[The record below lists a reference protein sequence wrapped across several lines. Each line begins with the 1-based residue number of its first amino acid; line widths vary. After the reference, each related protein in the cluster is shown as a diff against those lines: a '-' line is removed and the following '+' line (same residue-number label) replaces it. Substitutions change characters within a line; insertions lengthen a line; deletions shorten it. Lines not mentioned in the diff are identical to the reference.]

1 MYRKRNRIQ
10 GYDYSEPNV
19 YLITICTSNREHLFG
34 FVSTRGE
41 APVTVLSPL
50 GELVER
56 AILGIPTHYTNAFLE
71 THSILPNHI
80 HLLLRLEESELPNPP
95 SISRII
101 KQMKEFVTKSYGQNP
116 WQKGFHDE
124 VIRTERHFQEAWRYV
139 AYNPAKWETDEY
151 FTVR

>member
-19 YLITICTSNREHLFG
+19 YLITICTANREHLFG

-71 THSILPNHI
+71 TYSILPNHI
-80 HLLLRLEESELPNPP
+80 HLEDYQADERARHQILWTEPLA
-95 SISRII
+95 
-101 KQMKEFVTKSYGQNP
+101 
-116 WQKGFHDE
+116 KG
-124 VIRTERHFQEAWRYV
+124 IPR
-139 AYNPAKWETDEY
+139 
-151 FTVR
+151 